1 MYPKK
6 QDGPLELVGNL
17 YPEKPPIDDRGLMP
31 LRYTGAAF
39 LLIQRSVFERM
50 KQDKTI
56 DEYRSDYSGRVEHDF
71 GRPGVYKGR
80 YLPEDF
86 FFCQR
91 ARDLGFKVWADSR
104 VRLQH
109 IGNVS
114 LPLQSQWPNP

>member
-31 LRYTGAAF
+31 LRYTGAGF

-56 DEYRSDYSGRVEHDF
+56 DEYRSD
-71 GRPGVYKGR
+71 
-80 YLPEDF
+80 
-86 FFCQR
+86 
-91 ARDLGFKVWADSR
+91 
-104 VRLQH
+104 
-109 IGNVS
+109 
-114 LPLQSQWPNP
+114 